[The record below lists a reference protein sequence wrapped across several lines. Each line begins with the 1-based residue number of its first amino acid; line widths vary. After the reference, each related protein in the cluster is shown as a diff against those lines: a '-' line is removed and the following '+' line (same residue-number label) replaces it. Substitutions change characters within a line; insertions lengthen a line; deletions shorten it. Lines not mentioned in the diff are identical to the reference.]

1 VRKLIKSELSGKIKE
16 IIMKTFANLT
26 EPQIID
32 KIKELINVVEISG
45 LKKIDKGAVLKGSRF
60 KETIEKYYRGK
71 LLWPLI
77 EADLILIF
85 EDYKEIIDRNLIVA
99 VEIKYFT
106 PKVNTDKQLRQAYR
120 EIGQPLRNL
129 IYGFDSTV
137 LWHIF
142 HERIEDEKIKTYTTT
157 VYETI
162 QKLKLPMP
170 YFATKF
176 SEDKFKYYQPWD
188 IDYQNIEYII
198 RNLQNSCNDTRNP
211 LQKKEIEGHRNAIK
225 VVIGIP

>member
-1 VRKLIKSELSGKIKE
+1 
-16 IIMKTFANLT
+16 MKTFANLN

-32 KIKELINVVEISG
+32 KIKKLINVAEVSG
-45 LKKIDKGAVLKGSRF
+45 LRKIDKGAVLKGLRF
-60 KETIEKYYRGK
+60 RETIEKYYRGK

-99 VEIKYFT
+99 VEIKYLT
-106 PKVNTDKQLRQAYR
+106 PKVDTDKQLRQAYR

-129 IYGFDSTV
+129 IYGFDSIV

-162 QKLKLPMP
+162 QKLRLPML

-176 SEDKFKYYQPWD
+176 SEDKFKFYQPWD
-188 IDYQNIEYII
+188 IDYQNIEYIV

-211 LQKKEIEGHRNAIK
+211 LLSEEIEGYRNAIK
-225 VVIGIP
+225 VAIGIP

>member
-1 VRKLIKSELSGKIKE
+1 
-16 IIMKTFANLT
+16 MKTFANLN

-32 KIKELINVVEISG
+32 KIKKLINVVEVSG
-45 LKKIDKGAVLKGSRF
+45 LRKIDKGAVLKGLRF
-60 KETIEKYYRGK
+60 RETIEKYYRGK

-106 PKVNTDKQLRQAYR
+106 PKVNTNKQLRQAYR

-129 IYGFDSTV
+129 IYGFDSIV

-142 HERIEDEKIKTYTTT
+142 HERIEDVKIKTYTTT

-162 QKLKLPMP
+162 QKLKLPML

-176 SEDKFKYYQPWD
+176 SEDKFKFYQPWD
-188 IDYQNIEYII
+188 IDYQNIEYIV

-211 LQKKEIEGHRNAIK
+211 LLREEIEGYRNAIK
-225 VVIGIP
+225 VAIGIP